1 MPLCLPR
8 MPHLLGTQARYPRL
22 PPCGH
27 LLKHMDGNQALAR
40 MGTFGALTPVMGLR
54 MPFQALPARL
64 VPQADPKKHPN
75 SSGMS
80 FGESI
85 PE

>member
-8 MPHLLGTQARYPRL
+8 MSHLGTQARYPRL
-22 PPCGH
+22 PRCGH

-40 MGTFGALTPVMGLR
+40 MGTFGALTPVMGLKT
-54 MPFQALPARL
+54 PFQALPARPD
-64 VPQADPKKHPN
+64 PQADPKTHP
-75 SSGMS
+75 SSPGMS